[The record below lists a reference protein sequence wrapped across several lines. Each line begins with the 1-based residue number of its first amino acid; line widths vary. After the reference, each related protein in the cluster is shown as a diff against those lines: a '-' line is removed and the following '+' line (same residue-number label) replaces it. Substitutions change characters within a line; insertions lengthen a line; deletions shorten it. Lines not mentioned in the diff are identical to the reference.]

1 MLVLKR
7 RADVGKTPAE
17 KPGLLDFKPTFEMTA
32 KCRYIQRQVRRLT
45 PLPITALLE
54 FPYEHPTLPV
64 LQRPL

>member
-7 RADVGKTPAE
+7 RAGLGKTADEKAE
-17 KPGLLDFKPTFEMTA
+17 RLDFTPTFEMTA
-32 KCRYIQRQVRRLT
+32 KCRYIQRQVRRSV

-54 FPYEHPTLPV
+54 FPHEHPTLLV